1 MEELFTEIAKDFSG
15 KIFTKEDLMNKYSKD
30 TSKKDIFYDKILLQH
45 KKDIENYIK
54 SQKNKSN
61 IQTL

>member
-1 MEELFTEIAKDFSG
+1 MEQLFGDIAREFSG
-15 KIFTKEDLMNKYSKD
+15 KTFTKNDLMNKYKN
-30 TSKKDIFYDKILLQH
+30 KNNDIFLDKVVLQN

-54 SQKNKSN
+54 YQKNKSN

>member
-1 MEELFTEIAKDFSG
+1 MEQLFTEISKDFSG
-15 KIFTKEDLMNKYSKD
+15 KTFTKDDLMNKYKY
-30 TSKKDIFYDKILLQH
+30 KNNDIFLDKVVLQN

>member
-15 KIFTKEDLMNKYSKD
+15 KIFTKDDLMNKYKNN
-30 TSKKDIFYDKILLQH
+30 DIFFDKVELQY

-54 SQKNKSN
+54 TKKRKSN

>member
-1 MEELFTEIAKDFSG
+1 MEQLFTEIAKDFSG
-15 KIFTKEDLMNKYSKD
+15 KTFTKNDLMNKYKN
-30 TSKKDIFYDKILLQH
+30 KNNDIFLDKVVLQN

>member
-1 MEELFTEIAKDFSG
+1 MEQLFTEIAKDFSG
-15 KIFTKEDLMNKYSKD
+15 KTFTKDDLMNKYKNN
-30 TSKKDIFYDKILLQH
+30 DIFLDKVVLQN

>member
-1 MEELFTEIAKDFSG
+1 MEQLFTEIAKDFSG
-15 KIFTKEDLMNKYSKD
+15 KTFTKDDLMNKYKY
-30 TSKKDIFYDKILLQH
+30 KNNDIFLDKVVLQNR
-45 KKDIENYIK
+45 KDIENYIK

>member
-1 MEELFTEIAKDFSG
+1 MEQLFTEIAKDFSG
-15 KIFTKEDLMNKYSKD
+15 KTFTKDDLMNKYKN
-30 TSKKDIFYDKILLQH
+30 KNNDIFLDKVVLQN

>member
-15 KIFTKEDLMNKYSKD
+15 KTFTKDDLMNKYKNN
-30 TSKKDIFYDKILLQH
+30 DIFFDKVELQY

-54 SQKNKSN
+54 TKKRKSN